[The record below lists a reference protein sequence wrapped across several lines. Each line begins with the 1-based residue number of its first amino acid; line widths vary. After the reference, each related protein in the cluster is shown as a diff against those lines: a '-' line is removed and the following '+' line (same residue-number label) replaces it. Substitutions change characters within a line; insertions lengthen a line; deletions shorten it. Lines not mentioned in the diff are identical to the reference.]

1 MNEAIARELARRQEE
16 EKCRFFTPNGK
27 QLEAIQMFGGS
38 GHFVNIFCGGNG
50 AGKTYLLANI
60 LANIIFGPQNEYFDF
75 GLYRDFEKRGYP
87 KRIRIGTESANV
99 KQAGAIDQAINYWWP
114 KNKYE
119 AVKAG
124 MPYVSQ
130 YRTSNGWLIDKM
142 SYEQETREWE
152 SATLG
157 MVVFDEPPPRDKF
170 MASVARLRQGGLI
183 GMFMTPLMHSAWI
196 MDELVDSHEQKCGIV
211 VADLEDNCKNHG
223 VRGTL
228 DHVNIQRMIENMDPD
243 EVEARVHGKSMHLSN
258 VILGRAF
265 KRDVHV
271 CRDDLSAPAG
281 AQWGLVVDPARGKP
295 WAMAQ
300 FWVDLRGQIVFDS
313 EYPLEDWLKLKET
326 NLTLKDYAD
335 IIRRMESQRP
345 VQWRI
350 IDRHFANAR
359 NDYGTTLKM
368 DLYDKFGLEFQDSY
382 NCENEIEVGVQKIK
396 DYLGYKPNDP
406 LNFPR
411 LLVKARCKNIIRSL
425 ERWERTDKLEP
436 NRLSPY
442 KDHFDLVRYTAMA
455 NLYVD
460 VPVPLIERKPR
471 YALGR

>member
-1 MNEAIARELARRQEE
+1 MNEAIARELTRRKEE
-16 EKCRFFTPNGK
+16 ERCRFFVPNGK
-27 QLEAIQMFGGS
+27 QEAAIRMFGEQGN
-38 GHFVNIFCGGNG
+38 FINIFCGGNG
-50 AGKTYLLANI
+50 AGKTYLMANI
-60 LANIIFGPQNEYFDF
+60 LANIIWGPQNEWFDF
-75 GLYRDFEKRGYP
+75 GLYKEFEKRGYP

-114 KNKYE
+114 KQKYE

-130 YRTSNGWLIDKM
+130 YRTSNGWLVDKM

-157 MVVFDEPPPRDKF
+157 MIVFDEPPPRDKF

-211 VADLEDNCKNHG
+211 VADLEDNCKEHG
-223 VRGTL
+223 TRGTL
-228 DHVNIQRMIENMDPD
+228 AHVNIQRMIDNMDPD
-243 EVEARVHGKSMHLSN
+243 EIEARVHGKSMHLSN

-271 CRDDLSAPAG
+271 CADDLTAPAG

-295 WAMAQ
+295 WAIAT

-313 EYPLEDWLKLKET
+313 EYPTEDWLKIKET
-326 NLTLKDYAD
+326 NLTMRDYAR
-335 IIRRMESQRP
+335 IIWQLEKGKH
-345 VQWRI
+345 VAWRI

-368 DLYDKFGLEFQDSY
+368 DLASEHGLDFMDSY
-382 NCENEIEVGVQKIK
+382 HADEEIETGIQKIK
-396 DYLGYKPNDP
+396 NYLGFKPGDP
-406 LNFPR
+406 VNFPR
-411 LLVKARCKNIIRSL
+411 LLVKARCKNTIRSL
-425 ERWERTDKLEP
+425 ERWERTEKLEV

-442 KDHFDLVRYTAMA
+442 KDHFDLVRYACMA
-455 NLYVD
+455 NLSVD
-460 VPVPLIERKPR
+460 VAVPLKERKPI